1 MTQVELSKSILG
13 CSRLIKIINNP
24 HLYFSVFMRLN
35 LFVKVLVYLPFI
47 VWSEILLV
55 EQSQLE
61 FYIDDLDQYD
71 DHV

>member
-1 MTQVELSKSILG
+1 MELSKSILG